1 MAFKKGSK
9 EAKAYMKKVRE
20 AKINGLKKKVK
31 DKRQL
36 SIFDQAPIK
45 KAVTKKA
52 VTKKSV
58 APRKKVVTK
67 KSVAP
72 RKKVVTKKVT
82 IPRTKKELETFYKNE
97 RAKYLDSLRPALL
110 KGKRVSE
117 NGNVYY
123 EYRDNRSDV
132 RQKGKRGQ
140 LLGVNGINNNVLSEI
155 SRLTKFN
162 NEIEKYILDQT
173 KRLKTD
179 KSENF
184 LSQKRFVQSS
194 ILRYKDLLKYNKK
207 PSFFKGG

>member
-67 KSVAP
+67 K
-72 RKKVVTKKVT
+72 VT
-82 IPRTKKELETFYKNE
+82 IPRTKKVIETFYKNE

-207 PSFFKGG
+207 QITQLKKHIK